1 MLRQIFVFTLFQFA
15 MGADVS
21 HQLRQESS
29 SFFADS
35 EEPPNPQPPEPS
47 PPPPPSPRPPEPS
60 PPSLLLHFLDGD
72 GALVQEHAGMVE
84 GPPLILHMIVSTF
97 SALGM
102 LILACSLRAQMGHRH
117 LRHHRHLR
125 PAVVMAQ
132 PVLQAYGVVP
142 THDEQQPPL
151 EPADEEEDHESSVAS
166 SSRAAAPQP
175 PNVIIE
181 NSGASSSGVAGDGGE
196 SSSAAAGEAS
206 AAASATIV
214 MVPAREWSPRTTL
227 SFTELTTTTP
237 VALGERVGQP
247 QAPNNGS
254 SSSSSEEGG
263 EAAAAEGGGAG
274 APPAPPSP
282 PGPVRLQVQRHEEE
296 AEAAARD
303 AAQRA
308 LALVSAALLR

>member
-1 MLRQIFVFTLFQFA
+1 
-15 MGADVS
+15 
-21 HQLRQESS
+21 
-29 SFFADS
+29 
-35 EEPPNPQPPEPS
+35 
-47 PPPPPSPRPPEPS
+47 
-60 PPSLLLHFLDGD
+60 
-72 GALVQEHAGMVE
+72 MVE

-175 PNVIIE
+175 PNVVIE
-181 NSGASSSGVAGDGGE
+181 NSGASSSGAAGDGGE

-296 AEAAARD
+296 RTARQRPRVPPQGAHRPTPPGAASGRNGVESMEESPMLPEPMD
-303 AAQRA
+303 
-308 LALVSAALLR
+308 